1 MGSLQII
8 GLGLATIDILMRLV
22 EMPVWDQ
29 FNLVRDLKF
38 EGGGPAG
45 TALVAAARLGVRAG
59 FIGTAG
65 NDPAG
70 DLKVD
75 TFRREGVDTSR
86 MVRRPFP
93 EDQVALV
100 FVHEET
106 GERTFAA
113 SSGFG
118 REPIRPEELDRAYLT
133 SADLLHLDGFH
144 FEAAVQAAIWMRE
157 AGKKVTLDAGKTTGS
172 LDPRLPELVRLA
184 NVAICGSGVVEFLTG
199 NAVLAEGAREVLHMG
214 PQVVVETC
222 GEAGSDTFTR
232 EEAFHTPAFQVD
244 VVDTTGAGDVFHGA
258 YAAGLLQGWDLRRV
272 ATFASAA
279 AALKCTRLGGRA
291 GIPSL
296 KEVEV
301 FLAQG
306 GS

>member
-1 MGSLQII
+1 MEKLQII
-8 GLGLATIDILMRLV
+8 GLGLATIDILMRLE
-22 EMPVWDQ
+22 EMPAWEK
-29 FNLVRDLKF
+29 FNYLQDLKF

-45 TALVAAARLGVRAG
+45 TALVAAARLGARAG

-75 TFRREGVDTSR
+75 GFRREGVDTAGL
-86 MVRRPFP
+86 VRRPFP

-100 FVHEET
+100 FVHART

-113 SSGFG
+113 PLKFG
-118 REPIRPEELDRAYLT
+118 QAPLRPEELDRAYLT
-133 SADLLHLDGFH
+133 AADLLHLDGFH
-144 FEAAVQAAIWMRE
+144 FEAALQAASWMRA
-157 AGKKVTLDAGKTTGS
+157 AGKQVVLDAGKTTGS
-172 LDPRLPELVRLA
+172 LDPRLPELVRMSD
-184 NVAICGSGVVEFLTG
+184 VAICAAGVVEFLTG
-199 NAVLAEGAREVLHMG
+199 IADLAAGAQEVLRLG
-214 PQVVVETC
+214 PRVVVETR
-222 GEAGSDTFTR
+222 GEAGSHTFTR
-232 EEAFHTPAFQVD
+232 DEAFHTPAFQVN

-272 ATFASAA
+272 ARFASAA

-291 GIPSL
+291 GIPTMG
-296 KEVEV
+296 EVEE
-301 FLAQG
+301 FLK